1 MQRLK
6 ISIITLLGTLMLGG
20 CMMVSP
26 QLADGIREGQSQ
38 YSKGNYFGAERLLT
52 SAISSDPRS
61 PAVAEAY
68 YVRGLTRL
76 KLNRRSLAEQDLQR
90 ALRLAN
96 RDDLKA
102 NVHVCLATL
111 AFEDE
116 NWDIAYVH
124 YKAAE
129 GNLTDLSPSDW
140 ILFRLACSAQRSGRW
155 DEGKRYFARILREY
169 PDSETAKSAR
179 RMLNCEYFTIQ
190 TGAYST
196 PSGASVQVMRLR
208 QVKLPVR
215 TEVININNRSLQG
228 VFVGRYKDYYQATK
242 GLNMVKRVIPDARIV
257 P

>member
-1 MQRLK
+1 MV
-6 ISIITLLGTLMLGG
+6 LMIGG
-20 CMMVSP
+20 CVMISP
-26 QLADGIREGQSQ
+26 QLADGIRDGQKQ

-68 YVRGLTRL
+68 YVRGLARL
-76 KLNRRSLAEQDLQR
+76 KLNRRSLAIQDFQR
-90 ALRLAN
+90 ALRLAK

-102 NVHVCLATL
+102 NVHVCLATI

-116 NWDIAYVH
+116 NWDAAYTH

-155 DEGKRYFARILREY
+155 ESGKKYFARILREY
-169 PDSETAKSAR
+169 PGSETAKSAR

-190 TGAYST
+190 TGAFTNIS
-196 PSGASVQVMRLR
+196 SANDQLIKLR
-208 QVKLPVR
+208 RVNFPVR
-215 TEVININNRSLQG
+215 TEVINANNRSLNG

-242 GLNMVKRVIPDARIV
+242 GLNMVKRVVPDARIV